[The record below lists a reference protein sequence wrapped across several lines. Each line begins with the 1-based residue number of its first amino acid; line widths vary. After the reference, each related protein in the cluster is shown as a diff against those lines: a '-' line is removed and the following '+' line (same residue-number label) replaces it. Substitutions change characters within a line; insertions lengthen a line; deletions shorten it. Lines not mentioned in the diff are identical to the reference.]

1 MRLCRFLFPVLIS
14 LALIPSLLAQK
25 EQRQPLTE
33 AQIDKIREAGIYP
46 DQRIEL
52 YTQFLNEHADAIKAL
67 TNRKQSAAR
76 AKRIDDELLDL
87 TALTDELGSNLDQ
100 YTERKADIRISLKKL
115 NEAAPRWV
123 AILRALAGEPTFDEA
138 RKEAIEAGEEMAADA
153 KRMLDEQTTYFNE
166 HKEEKGQERSEPKA
180 GSDSSIP
187 PPPKPDSAPDKPDS
201 SPAKPTPPPG
211 KPDSGPN

>member
-1 MRLCRFLFPVLIS
+1 MSFSRFLFPVLIS
-14 LALIPSLLAQK
+14 CVLVSAVTAQK

-52 YTQFLNEHADAIKAL
+52 YTQFLNEHADTIKAL

-76 AKRIDDELLDL
+76 AKRIDDELLDF

-100 YTERKADIRISLKKL
+100 FTERKADIRISLKKL
-115 NEAAPRWV
+115 NEAAPRWQN
-123 AILRALAGEPTFDEA
+123 ILRTLAGEPSFDEA
-138 RKEAIEAGEEMAADA
+138 RKEAIEAGEDMAADA
-153 KRMLDEQTTYFNE
+153 KRMLDEQTAYFNE
-166 HKEEKGQERSEPKA
+166 HKEEKGQERAEPRA
-180 GSDSSIP
+180 GAGPDVP
-187 PPPKPDSAPDKPDS
+187 PTAAPEKPDSAPSKPA
-201 SPAKPTPPPG
+201 PAPA

>member
-1 MRLCRFLFPVLIS
+1 MRFPRFLFPVFIPFV
-14 LALIPSLLAQK
+14 LAPTLQSQK

-52 YTQFLNEHADAIKAL
+52 YTQFMNEHADTVKSL
-67 TNRKQSAAR
+67 TNRKQSSAR

-87 TALTDELGSNLDQ
+87 TALTDELGANLDQ

-115 NEAAPRWV
+115 NEAAPRWLG
-123 AILRALAGEPTFDEA
+123 ILRTLAGEPAFDEA
-138 RKEAIEAGEEMAADA
+138 RKEAIEAGEDLAADA
-153 KRMLDEQTTYFNE
+153 KRMLDEQIAYFNE
-166 HKEEKGQERSEPKA
+166 HKDEKGQERAEPKA
-180 GSDSSIP
+180 GSEPSNAPPAKPDSPSE
-187 PPPKPDSAPDKPDS
+187 KPDSAPSKPA
-201 SPAKPTPPPG
+201 PAPA

>member
-1 MRLCRFLFPVLIS
+1 MRFPRFLFPVLIS
-14 LALIPSLLAQK
+14 FVLAPTLHAQK

-52 YTQFLNEHADAIKAL
+52 YTQFMNEHADTVKSL

-87 TALTDELGSNLDQ
+87 TALTDELGANLDQ

-115 NEAAPRWV
+115 NEAAPRWLG
-123 AILRALAGEPTFDEA
+123 ILRTLAGEPAFDEA
-138 RKEAIEAGEEMAADA
+138 RKEAIEAGEDLAADA
-153 KRMLDEQTTYFNE
+153 KRMLDEQIAYFNE
-166 HKEEKGQERSEPKA
+166 HKDEKGQERAEPKA
-180 GSDSSIP
+180 GSEPSNAPPAKTDSPSD
-187 PPPKPDSAPDKPDS
+187 KPDSAPSKPA
-201 SPAKPTPPPG
+201 PAPA